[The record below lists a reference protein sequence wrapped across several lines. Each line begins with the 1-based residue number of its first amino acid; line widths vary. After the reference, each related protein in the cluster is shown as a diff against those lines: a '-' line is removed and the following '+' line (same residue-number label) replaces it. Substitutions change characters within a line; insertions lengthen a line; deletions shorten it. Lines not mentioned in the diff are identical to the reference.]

1 MSLTPFWF
9 SCRED
14 CITTYFHKRANR
26 DNREEGACTMSHC
39 RSVHV
44 LWLWI
49 EGGTV
54 TEMEMEVKQNLEDMK
69 KAKYYF

>member
-1 MSLTPFWF
+1 
-9 SCRED
+9 
-14 CITTYFHKRANR
+14 
-26 DNREEGACTMSHC
+26 MSHC